1 METKQ
6 MIYTITIDL
15 NEIKHLV
22 LERVDDAQDVRNK
35 YCLSSCK
42 TYEIWH
48 GPLIDYYK
56 KNKNKAPLMADKLA
70 FVVLLSYP
78 KEYIETLNKIS
89 DIKLFNENIDSDFI
103 HIDILES
110 NCSMYDCI
118 CSKHKL
124 SIVHI
129 VENIRSGIR
138 LQVGS
143 DCIQRTK
150 LLTNKFKDLQEVLN
164 NFEIE
169 ASDSINSTANLIA
182 ESFRNGNK
190 ILTCGNG
197 GSASDSQH
205 FAAEFVNSFSKT
217 INRVALPAISLTSDS
232 SVLT

>member
-150 LLTNKFKDLQEVLN
+150 LLTNKELQKLKD
-164 NFEIE
+164 
-169 ASDSINSTANLIA
+169 A
-182 ESFRNGNK
+182 EM
-190 ILTCGNG
+190 
-197 GSASDSQH
+197 
-205 FAAEFVNSFSKT
+205 
-217 INRVALPAISLTSDS
+217 
-232 SVLT
+232 